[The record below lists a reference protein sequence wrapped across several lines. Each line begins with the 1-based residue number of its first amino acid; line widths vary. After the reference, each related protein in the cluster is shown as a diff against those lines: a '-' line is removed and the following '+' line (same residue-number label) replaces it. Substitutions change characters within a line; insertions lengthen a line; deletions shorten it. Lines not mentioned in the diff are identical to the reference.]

1 MNDTVHT
8 YPLKFIWM
16 KGNKTFYILQ
26 PYDNMG
32 DEQKSSEILK
42 QVSHVRERFQEFYNY
57 WQHFGINSPTNDIPD
72 SAEIIYSSDSIVVSY
87 SLDEKQEKNNIRKI
101 YSKIGSLKK
110 MKEITDHRE
119 IITRPQYT
127 VWEEKYVCN
136 GWRTQIFLDHI
147 LSKEII
153 TRLELDSVGSHQVP
167 ARVIIDSL
175 KLGIISE
182 KVRSVIYIKEY
193 EFDIPLRELKAPK

>member
-1 MNDTVHT
+1 
-8 YPLKFIWM
+8 
-16 KGNKTFYILQ
+16 
-26 PYDNMG
+26 
-32 DEQKSSEILK
+32 
-42 QVSHVRERFQEFYNY
+42 
-57 WQHFGINSPTNDIPD
+57 
-72 SAEIIYSSDSIVVSY
+72 VVSY